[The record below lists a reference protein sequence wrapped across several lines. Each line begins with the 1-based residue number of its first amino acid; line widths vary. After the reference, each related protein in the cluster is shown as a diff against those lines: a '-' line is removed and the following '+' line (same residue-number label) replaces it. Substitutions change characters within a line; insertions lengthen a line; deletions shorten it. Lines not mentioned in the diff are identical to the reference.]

1 MFWQIDPFITF
12 TFDYFYKVR
21 FLPFWWNHLLSS
33 GFIYH
38 GIAPLSRSLSLSL
51 SLTFILPSWRFGQ
64 KKKRRKF
71 SRARRYQCKNSAPAK
86 VNALVTKGNVGIGNT
101 HLLHRRNYH
110 CTADL
115 LHYWFEIN
123 QTSKYADK
131 IIKLLNTAR
140 MPVLKLMNRGR
151 PAFKYGLNDN
161 SFRTSWQ

>member
-1 MFWQIDPFITF
+1 MVNVLTDRSIYNFYFWLLLQSQIFAILMESFIIIG
-12 TFDYFYKVR
+12 
-21 FLPFWWNHLLSS
+21 LH
-33 GFIYH
+33 
-38 GIAPLSRSLSLSL
+38 LSRNCASLSLSL

-101 HLLHRRNYH
+101 HLLHRRKYH